1 MEPQVNLSASFPF
14 GRTPPSTPAPR
25 PPRPL
30 LTQYCLD
37 SYAGGDDDIPF
48 IPTEGDCNIT
58 KYYEWFEEPFTEL
71 DQTYVVPATNLR
83 WWDITNYNQYGGQ
96 FVLKNGNA
104 MEVLGTKCREYLKA
118 INIGLAGQH
127 GPVSEQA
134 IYDVMCTEYCNYN
147 DLLRVAALQYSGCS
161 CMELSTKSHEI
172 GYSRPGD
179 WCRENSG
186 KILCEELDRCGVW
199 ECQLEDFS
207 CPRQEYNTINVELR
221 GFAST
226 DYAGPNRGYCS
237 GADGIFGSLI
247 LSSVLGLLGSIYLL
261 Q

>member
-1 MEPQVNLSASFPF
+1 M
-14 GRTPPSTPAPR
+14 
-25 PPRPL
+25 
-30 LTQYCLD
+30 
-37 SYAGGDDDIPF
+37 
-48 IPTEGDCNIT
+48 T

-71 DQTYVVPATNLR
+71 DQTLTIPATNQR
-83 WWDITNYNQYGGQ
+83 WWDITHYGDNQL
-96 FVLKNGNA
+96 FTLKNGHA

-118 INIGLAGQH
+118 INVGLAGQH
-127 GPVSEQA
+127 GPVPEQA
-134 IYDVMCTEYCNYN
+134 IYDVMCTEFCNYN
-147 DLLRVAALQYSGCS
+147 DLLRVEALQQSGCT
-161 CMELSTKSHEI
+161 CMDLSTKEHAI

-226 DYAGPNRGYCS
+226 DYAGPSRGSCS
-237 GADGIFGSLI
+237 GADGIFGSLM
-247 LSSVLGLLGSIYLL
+247 LSTVLGLLGSTFLL
-261 Q
+261 L